1 MKYFLFYFLFS
12 LYLVQGVYSQDT
24 NVDQKKTLNKAFSF
38 HYSNK
43 DSAYFYYEK
52 TIDIADK
59 QNDLSTLLSSY
70 AYLINANGHY
80 YDLKNYNINIKRE
93 NKLLYNDKRLDTF
106 SNLEYYKDYLLFDK
120 GNYNYKIKQYNTS
133 KKYFKKLL
141 AKINTIPNDKQN
153 KNYLALISGI
163 YSFLGLNYRHTGK
176 YELAENIYKKN
187 IQLQHQYKDSIS
199 NWESRTYNT
208 KKLLSQV
215 YEVKKEYTKA
225 NVLLNEAFLF
235 YKTKANNPNYKNN
248 ILSTF
253 MLLAKNYIQQ
263 KKFSEA
269 INTLQ
274 KNTQFYQGDNP
285 FAKEIDLLFGD
296 AYLGLKKYQK
306 AATYY
311 NTSLTKT
318 KKYRNNKKHQD
329 IAEVYRKM
337 GNLLIKQHKIDEGLQ
352 QYQLALI
359 QLQKDFNNE
368 EIYTNPEPE
377 KVVSKINLI
386 RILKEKLS
394 VLENAHT
401 NSNKIE
407 YLKSAHKTSKVIIQ
421 TLDALR
427 PEFESKLDKQFLIE
441 ETYPSIQKMVAIS
454 YKMYQNTKD
463 NTFIDDAF
471 FFMEKSKSIF
481 LLESIRN
488 SQATQYGGIPENII
502 AKEQQLRAKIT
513 HIEQTIFKQKN
524 KDKSLNEKLDF
535 VKNEYYH
542 FLEEIEKKYPKYY
555 ALKYKHDVVS
565 LQEVASQLDEK
576 QAILSYLVS
585 NEDLYLIAIES
596 NKNSFYK
603 LAYTQSIRN
612 KIKNLY
618 RKSSKLNIEDVTI
631 HKNSYDVYNAILKIP
646 LQKIDATDVTII
658 TDDLLNYIPF
668 DALNTTEKE
677 NNYLLKTHSI
687 SYASSATLLQEQ
699 SKIETNKKT
708 KLLIFAPKFSGTS
721 TTINHE
727 RTDMS
732 PLLYNEREAQDIAQY
747 FHGKVYKGDN
757 ASITNFKKEVSAY
770 NLIHFAT
777 HASANDAFPDY
788 SYLAFSNDS
797 TNINLLYV
805 KDLYNYTI
813 KADLVTLSACE
824 TGIGKLQKGEGML
837 SLARA
842 FNYAGVPAIVTTLW
856 KINDQSTSE
865 IMEYFYEN
873 LYNGLSKKE
882 ALRHAKLTYLELNE
896 DPLLKHPYYWSGIVL
911 TGNVKQ
917 VATPN
922 FLIWIL
928 LGIFSLIL
936 IKVFSKKI
944 AQRKR

>member
-12 LYLVQGVYSQDT
+12 LYLVQDVYSQDA
-24 NVDQKKTLNKAFSF
+24 NVDLKKTLNKAFSF

-52 TIDIADK
+52 TIDIADN

-70 AYLINANGHY
+70 TYLINANGHY

-93 NKLLYNDKRLDTF
+93 EKLLYNDKRLDTLY
-106 SNLEYYKDYLLFDK
+106 NLEYYKDYLLFDK
-120 GNYNYKIKQYNTS
+120 GNYNYKIKQYSTS

-141 AKINTIPNDKQN
+141 TKINTIPNDKLN
-153 KNYLALISGI
+153 KNYLAIISSI
-163 YSFLGLNYRHTGK
+163 YSFLGLNYLHTGK
-176 YELAENIYKKN
+176 YELAESIYKKN
-187 IQLQHQYKDSIS
+187 IQLQRQYKDSIP

-215 YEVKKEYTKA
+215 YEVKKEYLKA
-225 NVLLNEAFLF
+225 NILLNEAFSF
-235 YKTKANNPNYKNN
+235 YKTKAKNPNYKNN
-248 ILSTF
+248 ILSVF

-263 KKFSEA
+263 KKFPEA
-269 INTLQ
+269 INILQ
-274 KNTQFYQGDNP
+274 KNAQFYKGDNP

-306 AATYY
+306 AAIYY
-311 NTSLTKT
+311 NASLAKT

-329 IAEVYRKM
+329 IAEVYGKI
-337 GNLLIKQHKIDEGLQ
+337 GNLLIKQDKIDEGLQ
-352 QYQLALI
+352 HYQLALI
-359 QLQKDFNNE
+359 QLQTDFNTK
-368 EIYTNPEPE
+368 EIYTNPEPK
-377 KVVSKINLI
+377 KVASKIKLI
-386 RILKEKLS
+386 RILKEKLE
-394 VLENAHT
+394 VLEKANVS
-401 NSNKIE
+401 SNKIS
-407 YLKSAHKTSKVIIQ
+407 YLKSAHKTSKAIIQ

-441 ETYPSIQKMVAIS
+441 ETYPSIQKMVTIA
-454 YKMYQNTKD
+454 YKMYKNTKD
-463 NTFIDDAF
+463 SIFIDDAF

-488 SQATQYGGIPENII
+488 SQATKYGGIPENII
-502 AKEQQLRAKIT
+502 VKEQQFRAKIA
-513 HIEQTIFKQKN
+513 HIEQTIFKKKA
-524 KDKSLNEKLDF
+524 KDKSLDEKLDF
-535 VKNEYYH
+535 VKNAYYL
-542 FLEEIEKKYPKYY
+542 FLEKIEKEYPKYY

-565 LQEVASQLDEK
+565 LQEMATQLNKK
-576 QAILSYLVS
+576 QAILSYLVAK
-585 NEDLYLIAIES
+585 NELYLITIEPR
-596 NKNSFYK
+596 KKAFYK
-603 LAYTQSIRN
+603 LAYTQNIQN
-612 KIKNLY
+612 KIKKLY
-618 RKSSKLNIEDVTI
+618 RKSSKLKIEEITI
-631 HKNSYDVYNAILKIP
+631 HKDSYEVYNAILKNP
-646 LQKIDATDVTII
+646 LQKMDATDLTII
-658 TDDLLNYIPF
+658 TDGLLNYIPF
-668 DALNTTEKE
+668 DALNTTNLEDS
-677 NNYLLKTHSI
+677 YLLKTHSI

-699 SKIETNKKT
+699 SKIETDKKT
-708 KLLIFAPKFSGTS
+708 KLLIFAPKFNGTS
-721 TTINHE
+721 TSINHE
-727 RTDMS
+727 RTDMA

-747 FHGKVYKGDN
+747 FHGKVYKGKN
-757 ASITNFKKEVSAY
+757 ASIANFKKEVSAY

-797 TNINLLYV
+797 TNTNLLYV
-805 KDLYNYTI
+805 KDLYNYDI

-911 TGNVKQ
+911 TGNVEP
-917 VATPN
+917 VAAPN

-928 LGIFSLIL
+928 LGIIFLVL
-936 IKVFSKKI
+936 LKKFGKKI
-944 AQRKR
+944 IQQKR